1 MKPKKGRRKNKRWL
15 SIFQTGFEHNLPH
28 SSLVYPYRQLLCP
41 TAAITST
48 KFIQHSIYVDSIEN
62 KAIIEKLIIIQIKNN
77 IYICKKNTADQWLG
91 HLTRKK
97 DLLQARR
104 ARHTTDHVGL
114 WFAQLSTPRGSDFT
128 AQYFCPDAGNF
139 TGFQVAGVSS
149 ALLLWNAKFAC
160 RSDFK
165 VLAWTHFRHL
175 RVHRGHNDRPYMKYL
190 P

>member
-1 MKPKKGRRKNKRWL
+1 MKWSQRKEEEKIRDDCRSFRRDLNTTSR
-15 SIFQTGFEHNLPH
+15 TAV
-28 SSLVYPYRQLLCP
+28 VYLYRQLLCP

-139 TGFQVAGVSS
+139 TGFQVAGFHQPCCCKTLNLPVDPIS
-149 ALLLWNAKFAC
+149 KFLHEHI
-160 RSDFK
+160 FG
-165 VLAWTHFRHL
+165 T
-175 RVHRGHNDRPYMKYL
+175 
-190 P
+190 